1 MSLASLAGRS
11 YRQGEEHGGAFCR
24 RSVGGPFGNEFVG
37 FVHGARVMGVM
48 VYSGIGGYMGI
59 YPYTKVDELASGVG
73 VTGSVHGL
81 IVAWLLCRMC
91 IAA

>member
-37 FVHGARVMGVM
+37 FVHGARGMEVMI
-48 VYSGIGGYMGI
+48 YSGIEGYMGI
-59 YPYTKVDELASGVG
+59 YRYTRIDKLTSGIG